1 MKRFLPL
8 ALALLSSCS
17 LRQYSL
23 VVVDPIPLYGEG
35 GIAMA
40 PVEEAPPQDTIT
52 VLAKNR
58 KRVSNK
64 TKVYYRSHSYWA
76 TGISHKTKLLV
87 RRRLSRR
94 VYKRSYALY
103 TFSDAPPGRSTGN
116 SHRISTTK
124 PYGSTPS
131 TGATIYTGPRGGR
144 YYINSKGNK
153 VYVKSGTSSST
164 RSSTR
169 RSSSSSHRKSSSSS
183 YRKSSGS
190 SYRKSSGN
198 SYRRSSGSSYRRK

>member
-8 ALALLSSCS
+8 ALALLSGCT
-17 LRQYSL
+17 LGQYSL

-35 GIAMA
+35 GLVMD
-40 PVEEAPPQDTIT
+40 PVEEAPAQDTIT
-52 VLAKNR
+52 VLTKNR
-58 KRVSNK
+58 KRVPNK
-64 TKVYYRSHSYWA
+64 TKVYYKSHSYWA
-76 TGISHKTKLLV
+76 NDISHKTKLLG
-87 RRRLSRR
+87 RRRLSRK

-103 TFSDAPPGRSTGN
+103 TFSNARSGPSTRN
-116 SHRISTTK
+116 SHRVSTTK

-131 TGATIYTGPRGGR
+131 RGATIYTGPRGGR

-153 VYVKSGTSSST
+153 VYIKSGTSSST

-183 YRKSSGS
+183 YRKSTGS
-190 SYRKSSGN
+190 SYRKSSG
-198 SYRRSSGSSYRRK
+198 SLYHRSSGSSYRRK